1 MSWLNDFFTRGSGR
15 TRRKTRNSELAQ
27 EIEEHLAERVEDLV
41 SGGMSRSNA
50 AAQARREFGN
60 VALVEQDSR
69 EVWQW
74 RWLENLIA
82 DARYAIRSLRKS
94 PGFTAI
100 VVLTLALGIGANTA
114 IFSVVNGVLL
124 RSLPFPHPSELVDI
138 FSKSTLFDFASLGIS
153 VADVE
158 DLRTQSTAFTS
169 MAAYQYGSKEFGGE
183 GKPERIQA
191 ADVDAE
197 FFPVLGMQPRLGRV
211 FTRQDMQQGSRTAI
225 LSYAFWR
232 DRFGS
237 DPAAVGKT
245 ITLDGESNVIVGVM
259 PESLHDAFPDF
270 KVWLPFIPS
279 KEDVA
284 MRGNH
289 NLSVIARL
297 KPAATLAQAQ
307 TQLDAVSTHL
317 AAAYP
322 DDDKGWTLHAAGMQT
337 DLFGDWQTPLIVL
350 FCAAGFVLLIACANV
365 SNLLLSRGWSRR
377 REFAIRVAIG
387 ATRGALLRQLFVE
400 CLIVSLISGVCA
412 FLLALWTSDAIR
424 AILPPDVP
432 RLDAIRIDARVALFT
447 IGASLVAALISGL
460 APALLSS
467 RNDVTAAIKE
477 SGNGAQIHARGS
489 GHHALRRLLVV
500 GEVALAVTLLVGA
513 VLAIRNFARLMKT
526 DFAFRPDRVVTLRLD
541 FPKFRFA
548 TTDPAIVFVQQIL
561 DRVRPL
567 DGVESVSAGAI
578 FPLADEVAEA
588 TFQIDEPAQKQANAQ
603 ETARFNTITP
613 DYFRTIAVPLLAG
626 REFNSGDTKGS
637 PPAFIINEALAR
649 KVFGSTDAVGK
660 RFAMGAP
667 SRDSKWGQ
675 IVGVVANEPTPHLGG
690 VSNLEIYMAFSQARD
705 ASGVYL
711 AVRTKNDPLAL
722 VPVIEDRIW
731 EIDKNQPISSVKTAG
746 QMISETNA
754 SPRSQSMLLGI
765 FGALGVVLALVGVYG
780 VMSYL
785 VTQQTREIAIRV
797 AVGAE
802 SGNIF
807 KLIVSHGLKLTLAGV
822 AAGLAIS
829 LALTRFV
836 HTMFYGIRVYDP
848 VTFAAVA
855 ITLTLVA
862 VAACVIPARRAM
874 RVDPMTALRCE

>member
-1 MSWLNDFFTRGSGR
+1 MSWLNDLFSSGS
-15 TRRKTRNSELAQ
+15 RRKTRNSELSE
-27 EIEEHLAERVEDLV
+27 EIQEHLAERVDELV
-41 SGGMSRSNA
+41 EGGMSRADAS
-50 AAQARREFGN
+50 AQARREFGN
-60 VALVEQDSR
+60 VALIEHDSR
-69 EVWQW
+69 DVWQW
-74 RWLENLIA
+74 RWLENLAA

-94 PGFTAI
+94 PGFAAI

-124 RSLPFPHPSELVDI
+124 RSLPFPHPSQLVDI
-138 FSKSTLFDFASLGIS
+138 FSKSTLFDFASLGVS

-158 DLRTQSTAFTS
+158 DLRAQSTAFAS
-169 MAAYQYGSKEFGGE
+169 MAVYQYESKEFGGA
-183 GKPERIQA
+183 GKPERIPA
-191 ADVDAE
+191 ADVDAD
-197 FFPVLGMQPRLGRV
+197 FLPVLGIQPQLGRA
-211 FTRQDMQQGSRTAI
+211 FNKEDLHPGSGVAI

-232 DRFGS
+232 DRFGA

-245 ITLDGESNVIVGVM
+245 ITLDGESNRIIGVM
-259 PESLHDAFPDF
+259 PESLHDAYPDF
-270 KVWLPFIPS
+270 KVWLPFVPS
-279 KEDVA
+279 KEDA
-284 MRGNH
+284 ATRGNH
-289 NLSVIARL
+289 NFSVQARL
-297 KPAATLAQAQ
+297 KPGVTLAQAQ
-307 TQLDAVSTHL
+307 SQLDAISAHL

-322 DDDKGWTLHAAGMQT
+322 DSDKGWSLHATSMQT
-337 DLFGDWQTPLIVL
+337 DLYGDWKTPLIVL

-377 REFAIRVAIG
+377 REFAIRTAIG

-400 CLIVSLISGVCA
+400 CLIVSLLSGVCA

-424 AILPPDVP
+424 AILPPDTP
-432 RLDAIRIDARVALFT
+432 RLDAIRMDARVALFT
-447 IGASLVAALISGL
+447 IGGSLVAALVAGL

-467 RNDVTAAIKE
+467 RSDVTAAIKE
-477 SGNGAQIHARGS
+477 SGNGAQVHARGS

-526 DFAFRPDRVVTLRLD
+526 DFAFRPDRLVTLRID

-548 TTDPAIVFVQQIL
+548 TTDPAIVFVEQIL
-561 DRVRPL
+561 DRVRSL
-567 DGVESVSAGAI
+567 DGVEAASAGVI
-578 FPLADEVAEA
+578 FPLADEVAET
-588 TFQIDEPAQKQANAQ
+588 TFQTDEPAQNQASAR

-613 DYFRTIAVPLLAG
+613 DYFRTIGLPLLAG
-626 REFNSGDTKGS
+626 REFNSGDTQS
-637 PPAFIINEALAR
+637 TTNVYIVNEEFAR
-649 KVFGSTDAVGK
+649 KAFGTTQIIGK
-660 RFAMGAP
+660 RFAIGSP
-667 SRDSKWGQ
+667 STEKDWGQ
-675 IVGVVANEPTPHLGG
+675 IVGVAANEPKTHLGG
-690 VSNLEIYMAFSQARD
+690 VSNLQIYTAFSQTHA

-731 EIDKNQPISSVKTAG
+731 ELDKNQPISSVKTAG
-746 QMISETNA
+746 QMLSETNA

-765 FGALGVVLALVGVYG
+765 FGALGVILALVGVYG

-797 AVGAE
+797 ALGAE

-822 AAGLAIS
+822 AVGLAIS

-836 HTMFYGIRVYDP
+836 HAMFYGIRVYDP
-848 VTFAAVA
+848 VTFAAVSA
-855 ITLTLVA
+855 SLTLVA
-862 VAACVIPARRAM
+862 LAACVVPARRAM

>member
-1 MSWLNDFFTRGSGR
+1 MSWLNDLFANRPT
-15 TRRKTRNSELAQ
+15 RKTRNAELTQ
-27 EIEEHLAERVEDLV
+27 EIEEHLAERIDELVE
-41 SGGMSRSNA
+41 SGMSRADA
-50 AAQARREFGN
+50 ATQARREFGN
-60 VALVEQDSR
+60 VALVELDSR
-69 EVWQW
+69 DVWQW
-74 RWLENLIA
+74 RWLENLFA
-82 DARYAIRSLRKS
+82 DARYAARSLRKS
-94 PGFTAI
+94 PGFAAI

-124 RSLPFPHPSELVDI
+124 RSLPFPHPSQLVDI
-138 FSKSTLFDFASLGIS
+138 FSKSTLFDFASLGVS
-153 VADVE
+153 VADSE
-158 DLRTQSTAFTS
+158 DVRTESTAFTS
-169 MAAYQYGSKEFGGE
+169 MSAYQYESKEFGGA

-191 ADVDAE
+191 ADVDAN
-197 FFPVLGMQPRLGRV
+197 FFTVLGMQPQLGRA
-211 FTRQDMQQGSRTAI
+211 FTKEDMQAGSRTAI
-225 LSYAFWR
+225 LSYTFWR

-237 DPAAVGKT
+237 DPAAVGRT
-245 ITLDGESNVIVGVM
+245 VMLDGESSLIVGVM

-284 MRGNH
+284 TRGNH
-289 NLSVIARL
+289 NFSVIARL
-297 KPAATLAQAQ
+297 KPGVTVAQAQ
-307 TQLDAVSTHL
+307 LQLDATSAHL

-322 DDDKGWTLHAAGMQT
+322 DSDKGWSLHATGMQT
-337 DLFGDWQTPLIVL
+337 DLFGDWRTPLIVL

-377 REFAIRVAIG
+377 REFAIRTAIG

-400 CLIVSLISGVCA
+400 CLIVALISGVCA

-424 AILPPDVP
+424 AILPPDIP
-432 RLDAIRIDARVALFT
+432 RLDAIRMDARVAFFT
-447 IGASLVAALISGL
+447 IDASLVAALVSGL
-460 APALLSS
+460 APALLGS
-467 RNDVTAAIKE
+467 RSDVTAAIKE

-489 GHHALRRLLVV
+489 SHHALRRLLVV

-526 DFAFRPDRVVTLRLD
+526 DFAFRPDRVVTLRID

-567 DGVESVSAGAI
+567 EGVQAASAGVI
-578 FPLADEVAEA
+578 FPLADEVAEY
-588 TFQIDEPAQKQANAQ
+588 TFQIGDLAQKQSNAQ

-626 REFNSGDTKGS
+626 REFNNGDTKATPS
-637 PPAFIINEALAR
+637 AFIINEALAR
-649 KVFGSTDAVGK
+649 KAFGTTDVVGK
-660 RFAMGAP
+660 RFAMGRP
-667 SRDSKWGQ
+667 SSESDWGQ

-690 VSNLEIYMAFSQARD
+690 VSNLEIYTAFAQARA

-731 EIDKNQPISSVKTAG
+731 ELDKNQPISSVKTAG

-765 FGALGVVLALVGVYG
+765 FAALGVILALVGVYG

-785 VTQQTREIAIRV
+785 VTQQRREIAIRV
-797 AVGAE
+797 ALGAE

-807 KLIVSHGLKLTLAGV
+807 KIIVSHGLKLTLAGV

-836 HTMFYGIRVYDP
+836 HAMFYGIRVYDP
-848 VTFAAVA
+848 VTFAAVSVS
-855 ITLTLVA
+855 LTLVA
-862 VAACVIPARRAM
+862 VAACIIPARRAM